1 MNQELARIDSRT
13 LTKLRLCL
21 IRIVYGWL
29 WEWCAL
35 FIDCAHKRQV
45 PSVKKVPKKTYS
57 TLSVFEKKLKSC
69 RGYRIMEYNNER
81 QQKNLHFQVIIQITP
96 TIASWN
102 FSFFL
107 FTSSNPSCHFIEW
120 HFCIVV
126 TGVGF
131 FSRLINSTRNPQ
143 SEIEFIIK
151 VNGIAK
157 LLKLL

>member
-1 MNQELARIDSRT
+1 M
-13 LTKLRLCL
+13 TKLRLCL

-35 FIDCAHKRQV
+35 FIDCTHKRQV

-57 TLSVFEKKLKSC
+57 TLSMFEKKLKSC

-102 FSFFL
+102 LSFFL
-107 FTSSNPSCHFIEW
+107 FTSSNPLHRMTLL
-120 HFCIVV
+120 HRRVV
-126 TGVGF
+126 TACVGF

-143 SEIEFIIK
+143 SEIEFIIN